1 VDIAGTQR
9 AAFQITELVEHEQRV
24 IAGASV
30 MAVPDAHLLFAV
42 GRAHARIHVEHDATR
57 RPAAMH
63 KIDPLAGQVSEGRKI
78 HRCRQPMRLE
88 AAHLARRS
96 RATLSRFA
104 TDNPAH
110 RRIVTQAFGV
120 IHVLISSKTTKH

>member
-1 VDIAGTQR
+1 
-9 AAFQITELVEHEQRV
+9 
-24 IAGASV
+24 
-30 MAVPDAHLLFAV
+30 
-42 GRAHARIHVEHDATR
+42 
-57 RPAAMH
+57 MH

-78 HRCRQPMRLE
+78 YRCRQPLRLE
-88 AAHLARRS
+88 AADLARRS